1 MEKPLTLSERKRV
14 DIINAAQDEFKEKG
28 YLGASMDALAK
39 RAEVSK
45 RTVYNHFPSKEEL
58 FQAIVKQLCDSFTLA
73 ATVTY
78 QAHVPLADQL
88 MGVARAQLALFESQK
103 FRDLNR
109 IALGEFIRS
118 PELAARTVENMS
130 QQEGGLDTWVTSA
143 IDDGRLKSVDAEYAA
158 HQFIGLIKST
168 ALWPQLLMRKA
179 FPNTEQQEQ
188 IAQDAVFMFLAR
200 YEVVTT

>member
-73 ATVTY
+73 ATVAY
-78 QAHVPLADQL
+78 QTHLPLADQL
-88 MGVARAQLALFESQK
+88 IGVARAQLALFESQK

-118 PELAARTVENMS
+118 PELAARTIENMS
-130 QQEGGLDTWVTSA
+130 QQEGGLDTWIASA
-143 IDDGRLKSVDAEYAA
+143 INDGRLKSVDAEYAA

-168 ALWPQLLMRKA
+168 ALWPQLLMSKA
-179 FPNTEQQEQ
+179 FPNAQQQEQ
-188 IAQDAVFMFLAR
+188 IAEDAVFMFLAR
-200 YEVVTT
+200 YEVTNS